1 MIAIVILRSASN
13 GAEAAL
19 TGQKEQLSSFTRRE
33 DISFC
38 TALAVTLEVH
48 LTIAE
53 NEECS

>member
-19 TGQKEQLSSFTRRE
+19 TGQKEQLNSFTRRE

-38 TALAVTLEVH
+38 TALAVTLEIH